1 MAMLL
6 IIVGEYS
13 VMVELF
19 YYLSKSSFF
28 FFENFIFKKLYKYNK
43 ILIYEVRSIT
53 NVLYY

>member
-1 MAMLL
+1 MLL

-28 FFENFIFKKLYKYNK
+28 FFFENFIFLKLYKYNK
-43 ILIYEVRSIT
+43 ILIYEVHSIT

>member
-1 MAMLL
+1 MLL

-19 YYLSKSSFF
+19 YYLSKSSS
-28 FFENFIFKKLYKYNK
+28 FFENFIFLKLYKYNK
-43 ILIYEVRSIT
+43 ILIYKVRSIT

>member
-1 MAMLL
+1 MLL

-28 FFENFIFKKLYKYNK
+28 FFENFIFLKLYKYNK
-43 ILIYEVRSIT
+43 ILIYKVRSIT